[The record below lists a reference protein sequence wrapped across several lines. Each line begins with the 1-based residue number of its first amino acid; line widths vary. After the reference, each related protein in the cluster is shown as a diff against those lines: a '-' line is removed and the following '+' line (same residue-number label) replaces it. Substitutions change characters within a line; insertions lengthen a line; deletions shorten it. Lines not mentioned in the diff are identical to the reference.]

1 MHRRLGLQEWVTVSP
16 CLLCLIQLLPSPY
29 LSSLDSP
36 NHHWFTLPLTHIL
49 THRTHPPICSMVP
62 VPPMPISVVVEL
74 FIMALPDHGNILPI
88 ILPASRLPL
97 LHSSVTAT
105 QLLKVPFASC
115 QACGLLSTASLIGD
129 TRDLCVLNSLL
140 HTCTLTF
147 AHLNYI

>member
-1 MHRRLGLQEWVTVSP
+1 MHRRLGLREWVTVSP
-16 CLLCLIQLLPSPY
+16 CLLCLIKLLPSPY

-49 THRTHPPICSMVP
+49 THRTHPPICSLVP

-105 QLLKVPFASC
+105 QLLNVPFASC
-115 QACGLLSTASLIGD
+115 QGASCGLLSTASLI
-129 TRDLCVLNSLL
+129 RYSRSSCPQ
-140 HTCTLTF
+140 LTF